1 MAVLGT
7 LGSIDGKKNPPYVKD
22 KNGNPTK
29 PYTLDDFLFYL
40 PSFRNVTLKTKSYSL
55 VFEENSVYYIGDTD
69 TVATPINS
77 NALHTNPET
86 GIESKCLYEKKEDGT
101 VIDTTD
107 TDFVPNKIYYKDY
120 GCQIVATPNNCGL
133 YETELQGMFNRLF
146 PIAYDKIFYSVFGK
160 DWYYAMSLCIAHYNY
175 LINIQTPNTISPN
188 KKIGLKDVTGGG
200 VTRGVMT
207 SAQIGGFSKNYDL
220 GYTALT
226 TEEALFWNQ
235 SAYGM
240 SLLALFKAKATLT
253 MFVVTNGPVI
263 PGTPPFNRFG
273 DEPWGSGHSWVDDM
287 INPRKFRP

>member
-7 LGSIDGKKNPPYVKD
+7 LGSIDGKKNPPEALDKD
-22 KNGNPTK
+22 GKPTRA
-29 PYTLDDFLFYL
+29 YTIDDFLFYL
-40 PSFRNVTLKTKSYSL
+40 PSFKNVTKKQSSNSL
-55 VFEENSVYYIGDTD
+55 EFYENSVYYIGDTD
-69 TVATPINS
+69 EVATPSNS

-86 GIESKCLYEKKEDGT
+86 GVESKRLYEKLEDGR
-101 VIDTTD
+101 VIDTYD
-107 TDFVPNKIYYKDY
+107 TDFIPGKTYYKDY
-120 GCQIVATPNNCGL
+120 GCQLVATPKNCGL
-133 YETELQGMFNRLF
+133 YETELQVMYNALF
-146 PIAYDKIFYSVFGK
+146 PIAYGKIFYTVFGK

-175 LINIQTPNTISPN
+175 LINIQIPNSISPN
-188 KKIGLKDVTGGG
+188 RKIGLSDVTGGG

-207 SAQIGGFSKNYDL
+207 NASIGGFSKTYDL

-235 SAYGM
+235 SSYGM
-240 SLLALFKAKATLT
+240 SLLALFKSKATLT

-273 DEPWGSGHSWVDDM
+273 DRPWGSDWVDDM

>member
-22 KNGNPTK
+22 KNGNPVRA
-29 PYTLDDFLFYL
+29 YTLDDFLMYL
-40 PSFRNVTLKTKSYSL
+40 PSFRNVTLKTQSYSL
-55 VFEENSVYYIGDTD
+55 EFAENSTYYIGDTD
-69 TVATPINS
+69 TIATPSNS
-77 NALHTNPET
+77 NGN
-86 GIESKCLYEKKEDGT
+86 ESHHLYEKDSEGNIVETSD
-101 VIDTTD
+101 IDFIPGKT
-107 TDFVPNKIYYKDY
+107 YYKDPT
-120 GCQIVATPNNCGL
+120 GQLVANPKNCGL
-133 YETELQGMFNRLF
+133 YETELQGMFNRLY
-146 PIAYDKIFYSVFGK
+146 PIAYDKIFYSIFGK

-263 PGTPPFNRFG
+263 PGSQPFNRFG
-273 DEPWGSGHSWVDDM
+273 DAPWGSGWVDDM